1 MDMTESKLLNNFNDD
16 VVKGDY
22 GESWTVEAYKK
33 LKGISLF
40 KCDTA
45 THRNLDIDFTDDYNI
60 SICDDV
66 DTIKNTD
73 SLLIE
78 VKTDYGKFKN
88 QCIEIISN
96 TNTNSKGWAL
106 VTEAKYIVSVFP
118 NLNRAYVYDG
128 KKFREYAEKIS
139 NDNSAKTVKLNTA
152 GYNGKKLY
160 NTIIK
165 LVRRKTLFDLGII
178 LEIYD
183 MTSFQCLYRKDNVN
197 HIH

>member
-1 MDMTESKLLNNFNDD
+1 MTESKLLNSFNDD

-33 LKGISLF
+33 LKGISLY

-45 THRNLDIDFTDDYNI
+45 AHRNLDIDFTDDYNI

-118 NLNRAYVYDG
+118 NLNRVYVYDG
-128 KKFREYAEKIS
+128 KKFREYAERIS
-139 NDNSAKTVKLNTA
+139 NDDSVKTVRLNTA
-152 GYNGKKLY
+152 DRNGKKLY

-183 MTSFQCLYRKDNVN
+183 MTSFRCLYRKDNVD

>member
-1 MDMTESKLLNNFNDD
+1 MDMTESKLLNSFNDD

-33 LKGISLF
+33 LKGISLI

-45 THRNLDIDFTDDYNI
+45 AHRNLDIDFTDDYDI
-60 SICDDV
+60 SICNDV

-118 NLNRAYVYDG
+118 NLNRVYIYDG
-128 KKFREYAEKIS
+128 KKFREYAERIS
-139 NDNSAKTVKLNTA
+139 NDNSIKTVKLNTA
-152 GYNGKKLY
+152 SYNGKKLY

-183 MTSFQCLYRKDNVN
+183 MTSFQCLYKQDNVN

>member
-1 MDMTESKLLNNFNDD
+1 MTESKLLNSFNDD

-33 LKGISLF
+33 LKGISLI

-45 THRNLDIDFTDDYNI
+45 AHRNLDIDFTDDYDI
-60 SICDDV
+60 SICNDV

-118 NLNRAYVYDG
+118 NLNRVYIYDG
-128 KKFREYAEKIS
+128 KKFKEYAEKIS
-139 NDNSAKTVKLNTA
+139 NDNSVKTVKLNTA
-152 GYNGKKLY
+152 DYNGKKLY

-183 MTSFQCLYRKDNVN
+183 MTSFQCLYRQDNVN

>member
-1 MDMTESKLLNNFNDD
+1 MDMTESKLLNSFNDD

-22 GESWTVEAYKK
+22 GESWTVKAYKK

-45 THRNLDIDFTDDYNI
+45 AHRNLDIDFTDDYNI

-128 KKFREYAEKIS
+128 KKFREYAKKIS
-139 NDNSAKTVKLNTA
+139 KDNSIKTVKLNTA

-183 MTSFQCLYRKDNVN
+183 TTSFECLYRKDNVD

>member
-1 MDMTESKLLNNFNDD
+1 MDMTESKLFNSFNDD

-33 LKGISLF
+33 LKGISLI

-45 THRNLDIDFTDDYNI
+45 AHRNLDIDFTDDYNI

-78 VKTDYGKFKN
+78 VKTDYNKFKN
-88 QCIEIISN
+88 QCIEVVSN

-128 KKFREYAEKIS
+128 NKFREYAEKIS
-139 NDNSAKTVKLNTA
+139 NDNSVKTVKLNTA
-152 GYNGKKLY
+152 DYNGKKLY

-183 MTSFQCLYRKDNVN
+183 MTSFKCLYRKDNVN

>member
-1 MDMTESKLLNNFNDD
+1 MDMTESKLLNSFNDD

-33 LKGISLF
+33 LKGISLY

-45 THRNLDIDFTDDYNI
+45 AHRNLDIDFTDDYDI
-60 SICDDV
+60 SICNDV

-118 NLNRAYVYDG
+118 NLNRTYIYDG
-128 KKFREYAEKIS
+128 KKFREYAERIS
-139 NDNSAKTVKLNTA
+139 NDDSVKTVRLSTA

-183 MTSFQCLYRKDNVN
+183 MTSFQCLYKKDNVN

>member
-1 MDMTESKLLNNFNDD
+1 MTESKLLNSFNDD

-22 GESWTVEAYKK
+22 GESWTVKAYKK

-45 THRNLDIDFTDDYNI
+45 AHRNLDIDFTNDYNI

-78 VKTDYGKFKN
+78 VKTDYSEFKN
-88 QCIEIISN
+88 QCIEVVSN

-118 NLNRAYVYDG
+118 NLNRVYVYDG
-128 KKFREYAEKIS
+128 KKFREYAEKIC
-139 NDNSAKTVKLNTA
+139 NDDSVKTVKLNTA
-152 GYNGKKLY
+152 SYNGKKLY

>member
-1 MDMTESKLLNNFNDD
+1 MDMTESKLLNSFNDD

-45 THRNLDIDFTDDYNI
+45 AHRNLDIDFTNDYNI

-78 VKTDYGKFKN
+78 VKTDYSEFKN
-88 QCIEIISN
+88 QCIEVVSN
-96 TNTNSKGWAL
+96 TNTNSEGWAL

-118 NLNRAYVYDG
+118 NLNRVYVYDG
-128 KKFREYAEKIS
+128 KKFREYAEKIC
-139 NDNSAKTVKLNTA
+139 NDDSVKTVKLNTA
-152 GYNGKKLY
+152 SYNGKKLY

>member
-1 MDMTESKLLNNFNDD
+1 MDMTESKLLNSFNDD

-33 LKGISLF
+33 LKGISLI

-45 THRNLDIDFTDDYNI
+45 AHRNLDIDFTDDYNI

-78 VKTDYGKFKN
+78 VKTDYSKFKN
-88 QCIEIISN
+88 QCIEVVSN

-118 NLNRAYVYDG
+118 NLNLTYVYDG
-128 KKFREYAEKIS
+128 KKFREYAEKIC
-139 NDNSAKTVKLNTA
+139 NDDSVKTVKLNTA
-152 GYNGKKLY
+152 SYNGKKLY

-183 MTSFQCLYRKDNVN
+183 MSSFQCLYRKDNVN

>member
-1 MDMTESKLLNNFNDD
+1 MTESKLLNSFNDD

-45 THRNLDIDFTDDYNI
+45 AHRNLDIDFTDDYNI

-78 VKTDYGKFKN
+78 VKTDYSTFKN
-88 QCIEIISN
+88 QCIEVVSN

-118 NLNRAYVYDG
+118 NLNRVYIYDG

-139 NDNSAKTVKLNTA
+139 NDDSVKTVKLNTA
-152 GYNGKKLY
+152 DYNGKKLY

>member
-1 MDMTESKLLNNFNDD
+1 MTESKLLNSFNDD

-45 THRNLDIDFTDDYNI
+45 AHRNLDIDFTDDYNI

-78 VKTDYGKFKN
+78 VKTDYSEFKN
-88 QCIEIISN
+88 QCIEVVSN

-118 NLNRAYVYDG
+118 NLNRVYIYDG

-139 NDNSAKTVKLNTA
+139 NDNSVKTVKLNTA

-183 MTSFQCLYRKDNVN
+183 MTSFKCLYRKDNVN
-197 HIH
+197 HIY

>member
-1 MDMTESKLLNNFNDD
+1 MDMTESKLLNSFNDD

-33 LKGISLF
+33 LKGISLY

-45 THRNLDIDFTDDYNI
+45 AHRNLDIDFTDDYDI
-60 SICDDV
+60 SICNDV

-118 NLNRAYVYDG
+118 NLNRVYIYDG
-128 KKFREYAEKIS
+128 KKFREYAERIS
-139 NDNSAKTVKLNTA
+139 NDNSIKTVKLNTA
-152 GYNGKKLY
+152 DYNGKKLY

-183 MTSFQCLYRKDNVN
+183 MTSFRCLYRKDNVD

>member
-1 MDMTESKLLNNFNDD
+1 MDMTESKLLNSFNDD

-45 THRNLDIDFTDDYNI
+45 AHRNLDIDFTNDYNI

-78 VKTDYGKFKN
+78 VKTDYSEFKN
-88 QCIEIISN
+88 QCIEVVSN

-118 NLNRAYVYDG
+118 NLNRVYVYDG
-128 KKFREYAEKIS
+128 KKFREYAEKIC
-139 NDNSAKTVKLNTA
+139 NDDSVKTVKLNTA
-152 GYNGKKLY
+152 SYNGKKLY

>member
-1 MDMTESKLLNNFNDD
+1 MDMTESKLLNSFNDD

-45 THRNLDIDFTDDYNI
+45 AHRNLDIDFTDDYNI

-78 VKTDYGKFKN
+78 VKTDYSEFKN
-88 QCIEIISN
+88 QCIEVVSN

-118 NLNRAYVYDG
+118 NLNRVYIYDG

-139 NDNSAKTVKLNTA
+139 NDNSVKTVKLNTA

-183 MTSFQCLYRKDNVN
+183 MTSFKCLYRKDNVN
-197 HIH
+197 HIY

>member
-1 MDMTESKLLNNFNDD
+1 MDMTESKLLNSFNDD

-45 THRNLDIDFTDDYNI
+45 AHRNLDIDFTDDYNI

-78 VKTDYGKFKN
+78 VKTDYSTFKN
-88 QCIEIISN
+88 QCIEVVSN

-118 NLNRAYVYDG
+118 NLNRVYIYDG

-139 NDNSAKTVKLNTA
+139 NDDSVKTVKLNTA
-152 GYNGKKLY
+152 SRNGKKLY

>member
-1 MDMTESKLLNNFNDD
+1 MTESKLLNSFNDD

-33 LKGISLF
+33 LKGISLI

-45 THRNLDIDFTDDYNI
+45 AHRNLDIDFTDDYDI
-60 SICDDV
+60 SICNDV

-106 VTEAKYIVSVFP
+106 VTEAKYIISVFP
-118 NLNRAYVYDG
+118 NLNRVYIYDG

-139 NDNSAKTVKLNTA
+139 NDDSVKTVKLNTA
-152 GYNGKKLY
+152 DYNGKKLY

-178 LEIYD
+178 LEIYN
-183 MTSFQCLYRKDNVN
+183 MTSFQCLYKQDNVN

>member
-1 MDMTESKLLNNFNDD
+1 MDMTESKLLNSFNDD

-45 THRNLDIDFTDDYNI
+45 AHRNLDIDFTDDYDI
-60 SICDDV
+60 SICNDV

-73 SLLIE
+73 LLLIE

-118 NLNRAYVYDG
+118 NLNRAYIYDG
-128 KKFREYAEKIS
+128 KKFKEYAEKIS
-139 NDNSAKTVKLNTA
+139 NDNSIKTVKLNTA
-152 GYNGKKLY
+152 SYNGEKLY

-183 MTSFQCLYRKDNVN
+183 MTSFQCLYKQDNVN

>member
-1 MDMTESKLLNNFNDD
+1 MDMTESKLLNSFNDD

-33 LKGISLF
+33 LKGISLY

-45 THRNLDIDFTDDYNI
+45 AHRNLDIDFTDDYNI

-118 NLNRAYVYDG
+118 NLNRVYIYDG
-128 KKFREYAEKIS
+128 KKFREYAERIS
-139 NDNSAKTVKLNTA
+139 NDNSIKTVKLNTA
-152 GYNGKKLY
+152 DYNGKKLY

>member
-1 MDMTESKLLNNFNDD
+1 MDMTESKLLNSFNDD

-45 THRNLDIDFTDDYNI
+45 AHRNLDIDFTDDYNI

-118 NLNRAYVYDG
+118 NLNRVYIYDG

-139 NDNSAKTVKLNTA
+139 NDDSVKTVKLNTA
-152 GYNGKKLY
+152 DYNGKKLY

-183 MTSFQCLYRKDNVN
+183 TKSFKCLYRKDNIN

>member
-1 MDMTESKLLNNFNDD
+1 MANLGRWKRIRSWRELASLSAILLHIGICILDRID
-16 VVKGDY
+16 IITY
-22 GESWTVEAYKK
+22 GYVIII
-33 LKGISLF
+33 G
-40 KCDTA
+40 
-45 THRNLDIDFTDDYNI
+45 NG
-60 SICDDV
+60 V

-78 VKTDYGKFKN
+78 VKTDYSKFKN
-88 QCIEIISN
+88 QCIEVVSN

-118 NLNRAYVYDG
+118 NLNRVYIYDG

-139 NDNSAKTVKLNTA
+139 NDNSVKTIKLNTA

>member
-1 MDMTESKLLNNFNDD
+1 MTESKLLNSFNDD

-45 THRNLDIDFTDDYNI
+45 AHRNLDIDFTNDYNI

-78 VKTDYGKFKN
+78 VKTDYSEFKN
-88 QCIEIISN
+88 PCIEVLRH

-118 NLNRAYVYDG
+118 NLNRVYVYDG
-128 KKFREYAEKIS
+128 KKFREYAEKIC
-139 NDNSAKTVKLNTA
+139 NDDSVKTVKLNTA
-152 GYNGKKLY
+152 SYNGKKLY

>member
-1 MDMTESKLLNNFNDD
+1 MTESKLLNSFNDD

-45 THRNLDIDFTDDYNI
+45 AHRNLDIDFTDDYNI

-78 VKTDYGKFKN
+78 VKTDYSEFKN
-88 QCIEIISN
+88 QCIEVVSN

-118 NLNRAYVYDG
+118 NLNRVYVYDG
-128 KKFREYAEKIS
+128 KKFREYAEKIC
-139 NDNSAKTVKLNTA
+139 NDDSVKTVKLNTA
-152 GYNGKKLY
+152 SYNGKKLY

>member
-1 MDMTESKLLNNFNDD
+1 MTESKLLNSFNDD

-33 LKGISLF
+33 LKGISLI

-45 THRNLDIDFTDDYNI
+45 AHRNLDIDFTDDYDI
-60 SICDDV
+60 SICNDV

-106 VTEAKYIVSVFP
+106 VTEAKYIISVFP
-118 NLNRAYVYDG
+118 NLNRVYIYDG

-139 NDNSAKTVKLNTA
+139 NDDSVKTVKLNTA
-152 GYNGKKLY
+152 DYNGKKLY

>member
-1 MDMTESKLLNNFNDD
+1 MTESKLLNSFNDD

-45 THRNLDIDFTDDYNI
+45 AHRNLDIDFTNDYNI

-78 VKTDYGKFKN
+78 VKTDYSEFKN
-88 QCIEIISN
+88 QCIEVVSN

-118 NLNRAYVYDG
+118 NLNRVYVYDG
-128 KKFREYAEKIS
+128 KKFREYAEKIC
-139 NDNSAKTVKLNTA
+139 NDDSVKTVKLNTA
-152 GYNGKKLY
+152 SYNGKKLY

>member
-1 MDMTESKLLNNFNDD
+1 MDMTESKLLNSFNND

-45 THRNLDIDFTDDYNI
+45 AHRNLDIDFTDDYNI

-78 VKTDYGKFKN
+78 VKTDYSKFKN
-88 QCIEIISN
+88 QCIEAVSN

-118 NLNRAYVYDG
+118 NLNRVYIYDG
-128 KKFREYAEKIS
+128 KKFREYAERIS
-139 NDNSAKTVKLNTA
+139 NDDSVKTVKLNTA
-152 GYNGKKLY
+152 DRNGKKLY

-183 MTSFQCLYRKDNVN
+183 MTSFQCLYKKDNVN